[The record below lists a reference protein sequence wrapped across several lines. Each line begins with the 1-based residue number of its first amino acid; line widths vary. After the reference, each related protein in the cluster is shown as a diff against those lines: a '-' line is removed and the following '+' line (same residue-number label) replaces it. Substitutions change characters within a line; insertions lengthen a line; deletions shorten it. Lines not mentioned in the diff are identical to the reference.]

1 VVVIANVASSSERIR
16 AEDGRRSNEAPG
28 SRRRPE
34 AADVCFYGR
43 ATRITRFNKYIPHA
57 LQPMSIA
64 K

>member
-1 VVVIANVASSSERIR
+1 V
-16 AEDGRRSNEAPG
+16 
-28 SRRRPE
+28 
-34 AADVCFYGR
+34 FYGR